1 MKKSILSLALAVIM
15 VMSLLTVGAF
25 AEEKTVSD
33 VDELTAALA
42 TAKDGDTI
50 AITAGTYDIG
60 SISLSKC
67 VNLKGAGAGATKLVG
82 TIQYKFTEPQKNK
95 TISISDLTLEA
106 GASSVQGIQFCA
118 SGVLASKSSL
128 NIDISNCAFDGWQYA
143 LTMNSHADGYNMTV
157 SGCDFTDS
165 LYAVSYTYDT
175 ITEGQPG
182 DNSLKFSGNNVINPN
197 GFAVQKFNN
206 QVGTSE
212 DFVDNTYETVESFD
226 NDEPINGNVKY
237 VNTVDALKTAISSAK
252 DGDTIVAAPGT
263 YDGVVEFDGKSLTIK
278 AQYPAYVNG
287 VQQMDE
293 DKLSKFTGTFYT
305 GASSASD
312 SFNEN
317 QSITIEGFALSGDG
331 LKIGTTNWSTLGNLT
346 VRHCTMTFGE
356 NLESS
361 SIYNKPNKF
370 IYVNGGANGAYADF
384 VVEDN
389 YISGQPQPNQ
399 YPLQL
404 WGVKSALVSNNTFEL
419 TGAENHQ
426 AIGISKLAADASVEV
441 TGNVIN
447 GAGGGIYVTT
457 WKCNGDNSDFVGTV
471 NIANNKMYGAGGS
484 YYPVFVGYDGTDYG
498 AFNGTLID
506 DNNTNNGAPVAVE
519 VGQKPGSTGYYTV
532 TVMSGNSVVD
542 AATVESGTEYPLP
555 AAPSNSGYIFLGWR
569 SGDNTYK
576 AGEAVTITADTAF
589 VAVWGNLPDVK
600 PSEPDTP
607 ETPVF
612 PFYDVTARDWY
623 YSAVKYVYEKGLMDG
638 VDVGVFAP
646 NDTLTRAMVW
656 TIIARAEG
664 VDTTGGSSWYAKAQ
678 EWVVAKGI
686 SDGENPSA
694 AITRQELVTMLYRLA
709 GEPTVS
715 GTITAPD
722 AESVSSWASDAMVW
736 AMNIGLI
743 EGDENGAV
751 TPTATATRAQAAAI
765 FMRYIEA

>member
-15 VMSLLTVGAF
+15 VMALLTVGAF

-33 VDELTAALA
+33 VDGLKEALA
-42 TAKDGDTI
+42 TADDGDTI
-50 AITAGTYDIG
+50 VITAGTYDIG

-82 TIQYKFTEPQKNK
+82 TIQYKFTEPQMNK

-118 SGVLASKSSL
+118 SGVLASKPSL

-165 LYAVSYTYDT
+165 LYAVSYTCDK
-175 ITEGQPG
+175 ITVGQPG

-206 QVGTSE
+206 QVSTSE

-237 VNTVDALKTAISSAK
+237 VNTVDALKTAISNAK
-252 DGDTIVAAPGT
+252 DGDTIVVAPGT

-287 VQQMDE
+287 VQQADE

-331 LKIGTTNWSTLGNLT
+331 LKIGATNWSTLGNLT

-389 YISGQPQPNQ
+389 YISGQPQQDQ

-404 WGVKSALVSNNTFEL
+404 WGVKNAVVSNNTFML

-426 AIGISKLAADASVEV
+426 AIGISKL
-441 TGNVIN
+441 
-447 GAGGGIYVTT
+447 
-457 WKCNGDNSDFVGTV
+457 C
-471 NIANNKMYGAGGS
+471 
-484 YYPVFVGYDGTDYG
+484 
-498 AFNGTLID
+498 
-506 DNNTNNGAPVAVE
+506 
-519 VGQKPGSTGYYTV
+519 
-532 TVMSGNSVVD
+532 
-542 AATVESGTEYPLP
+542 
-555 AAPSNSGYIFLGWR
+555 
-569 SGDNTYK
+569 
-576 AGEAVTITADTAF
+576 
-589 VAVWGNLPDVK
+589 
-600 PSEPDTP
+600 
-607 ETPVF
+607 
-612 PFYDVTARDWY
+612 
-623 YSAVKYVYEKGLMDG
+623 
-638 VDVGVFAP
+638 
-646 NDTLTRAMVW
+646 
-656 TIIARAEG
+656 
-664 VDTTGGSSWYAKAQ
+664 
-678 EWVVAKGI
+678 
-686 SDGENPSA
+686 
-694 AITRQELVTMLYRLA
+694 
-709 GEPTVS
+709 
-715 GTITAPD
+715 
-722 AESVSSWASDAMVW
+722 
-736 AMNIGLI
+736 
-743 EGDENGAV
+743 
-751 TPTATATRAQAAAI
+751 
-765 FMRYIEA
+765 

>member
-1 MKKSILSLALAVIM
+1 M
-15 VMSLLTVGAF
+15 
-25 AEEKTVSD
+25 
-33 VDELTAALA
+33 
-42 TAKDGDTI
+42 
-50 AITAGTYDIG
+50 
-60 SISLSKC
+60 
-67 VNLKGAGAGATKLVG
+67 
-82 TIQYKFTEPQKNK
+82 NK

-165 LYAVSYTYDT
+165 LYAVSYTCDK

-226 NDEPINGNVKY
+226 NGEPINGNVKY
-237 VNTVDALKTAISSAK
+237 VNTVDALNTAISNAK
-252 DGDTIVAAPGT
+252 DGDTIVVAPGT
-263 YDGVVEFDGKSLTIK
+263 YDGVVEFAGKSLTIK

-287 VQQMDE
+287 VQQADE
-293 DKLSKFTGTFYT
+293 DKLSEFTGTFYT

-312 SFNEN
+312 SCNEN
-317 QSITIEGFALSGDG
+317 QSITIDGFALSGNG
-331 LKIGTTNWSTLGNLT
+331 LKIGTTNWSTLENLT

-426 AIGISKLAADASVEV
+426 AIGISKLAADASVTV

-498 AFNGTLID
+498 AFNGTLNE
-506 DNNTNNGAPVAVE
+506 DNNTNNGVPVAVE
-519 VGQKPGSTGYYTV
+519 VDQKPGSTGYYTV

-542 AATVESGTEYPLP
+542 AAAVESGTEYTLP
-555 AAPSNSGYIFLGWR
+555 NVTNSGYIFLGWR
-569 SGDNTYK
+569 DNNNVTHK
-576 AGEAVTITADTAF
+576 AGEAVTITADTTF

-600 PSEPDTP
+600 PSEPETP
-607 ETPVF
+607 DTPVF

-638 VDVGVFAP
+638 VDTHEFAP
-646 NDTLTRAMVW
+646 NATLTRAMVW

-664 VDTTGGSSWYAKAQ
+664 VDTTGGNSWYAKAQ

-709 GEPTVS
+709 GEPSVS

-722 AESVSSWASDAMVW
+722 AASVSAWAGDAMVW